1 MKQFIK
7 EFLIAA
13 VMPIMLVLSSS
24 VSAVDAIDDGT
35 FDKDTQQGN
44 VRVCNMAFD
53 HDMKKLHSSNDIP
66 LCELTANRPLLI
78 INTASHCGFTPQF
91 EQLEAIH
98 KEYQEKGLVVLGFAS
113 NSFKQEAKSE
123 EAAAEICHINYGVTF
138 TMLAPSP
145 VRGKDANPVF
155 QWLAEKTKAPRWNF
169 NKYLVSADR
178 NTVQHFGSM
187 TKPSSEKFRAAIESM
202 LNESS

>member
-13 VMPIMLVLSSS
+13 VMIAMFFLSLS
-24 VSAVDAIDDGT
+24 VSAD
-35 FDKDTQQGN
+35 DTQQSN
-44 VRVCNMAFD
+44 ARACNMAFD
-53 HDMKKLHSSNDIP
+53 HEMKKLHSKNNIP

-98 KEYQEKGLVVLGFAS
+98 QEYKDKGLVVLGFAS

-123 EAAAEICHINYGVTF
+123 EAAAEICHVNYGVTF

-155 QWLAEKTKAPRWNF
+155 QWLAEKTKAPKWNF

-187 TKPSSEKFRAAIESM
+187 TKPSGEKFRAAIETM